1 MNRPRPVSAQS
12 LPTPPLALARVI
24 RIAGDPEG
32 ALADLARTCAQ
43 DPGLTMELLRVA
55 NAARYAAAQ
64 PIRSVPQAVVKLGAR
79 AVRNHALTHAL
90 RTSTARQQ
98 TGGFH
103 TRRFWEDSLRRACA
117 ARIIA
122 EALRDPDPQEA
133 FAVGICQDLGSLL
146 LAIQRPDLGEALEE
160 LRGRPGDSR
169 RQAERVLC
177 GRDHT
182 QALAAS
188 AFMDMLPEDMRTAI
202 ALHHCPPSG
211 PGRAAR
217 LARIAWAADHL
228 ADVAQAMPKALVLQ
242 RAEGAL
248 AAVGLPDRL
257 PELYRAL
264 RQTMAD
270 DASDLAIP
278 VAEQPTLHQVR
289 AQAERAMRALADEQ
303 AGWCAAPSPPVRR
316 PPSRRPAGVFATKD
330 TLTALDNRK
339 TFEHRAEAAVSAAL
353 AEGRSVTLAIVD
365 VDHLRRINDEHGTA
379 AGDAVLQ
386 SVARRLSGVVRDQDV
401 IGRVGGEEFGVLLVD
416 AGPTTA
422 RVMVERMRAAV
433 RQLPVD
439 TPAGRL
445 GVRVSL
451 GVAVLD
457 PRTPARSPL
466 ELLDL
471 ADRALYRAK
480 RAGRDQACYAP
491 RPEARRAAG

>member
-1 MNRPRPVSAQS
+1 MIRPRPVSAQT

-55 NAARYAAAQ
+55 NAARYSAAHA
-64 PIRSVPQAVVKLGAR
+64 IRSVPQAVVKLGAR
-79 AVRNHALTHAL
+79 AVRNHALTYAL
-90 RTSTARQQ
+90 RTSTGRRQ

-103 TRRFWEDSLRRACA
+103 TRRFWEDSLRRASA
-117 ARIIA
+117 ARILA
-122 EALRDPDPQEA
+122 EAMGDPDPQEA

-146 LAIQRPDLGEALEE
+146 LAIHRPDLGETLEE
-160 LRGRPGDSR
+160 LRGRPGDAR

-177 GRDHT
+177 GQDHT

-188 AFMDMLPEDMRTAI
+188 PFMEMLPEDMRTAI

-211 PGRAAR
+211 PGRAAS

-248 AAVGLPDRL
+248 AAVGLADRL
-257 PELYRAL
+257 PDLYKAL
-264 RQTMAD
+264 RRAMSAD
-270 DASDLAIP
+270 AGDLAIP
-278 VAEQPTLHQVR
+278 VAEQPTLQQVQ
-289 AQAERAMRALADEQ
+289 AQAERAMHALAKEQ
-303 AGWCAAPSPPVRR
+303 SGWRNVARRPVRR
-316 PPSRRPAGVFATKD
+316 PVSRRPAGVFATKD
-330 TLTALDNRK
+330 PLTALDNRK

-353 AEGRSVTLAIVD
+353 AEGRSVALAIVD
-365 VDHLRRINDEHGTA
+365 IDHLRRINDEHGTA

-386 SVARRLSGVVRDQDV
+386 GVARRLSGVVREQDV
-401 IGRVGGEEFGVLLVD
+401 IGRVGGEEFGVLLID

-422 RVMVERMRAAV
+422 RVIVERMRVAV
-433 RQLPVD
+433 RQIPVE
-439 TPAGRL
+439 TPAGRI
-445 GVRVSL
+445 GVQVSL

-457 PRTPARSPL
+457 PAAQARSPL

-480 RAGRDQACYAP
+480 REGRDQACYAP
-491 RPEARRAAG
+491 RAEARRAAG